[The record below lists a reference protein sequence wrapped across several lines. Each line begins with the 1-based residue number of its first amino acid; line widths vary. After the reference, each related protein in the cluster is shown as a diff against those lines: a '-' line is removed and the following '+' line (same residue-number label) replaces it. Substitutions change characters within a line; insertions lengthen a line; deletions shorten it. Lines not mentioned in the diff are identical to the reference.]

1 MSTPLYKIAILNK
14 SSLGANYLYF
24 AILYYFSINN
34 ISFPQIHKNL
44 FNPLNPD
51 INFADLYQANT
62 LVKLTTRFPIKFK
75 YFNKEINS
83 FFNYKLMVKKCFF
96 EQALSYAYKYEAN
109 DPTNNFFI
117 FDKFRSD
124 GTQRKKINSETCVIS
139 IKNFTDILNRFVESH
154 NLIYNNFSNLTFI
167 NYEDIKYDMDHLLK
181 KIFNLDISA
190 KDKFDL
196 GFTEISKIAFLNPK
210 SEQLEKFRAYS
221 KELSDPNFRFPIQ
234 KIKLE
239 DKINLIQ
246 NFDELLYEYQTVS
259 RNSNLLNYVTEKDI
273 QNRIENE
280 NKHYS
285 D

>member
-44 FNPLNPD
+44 FDSLDTNV
-51 INFADLYQANT
+51 NFGDLYQANT
-62 LVKLTTRFPIKFK
+62 LVKLTTRFPTKFK

-83 FFNYKLMVKKCFF
+83 FFNYKLMIKKCFF
-96 EQALSYAYKYEAN
+96 EQALSQAYKHEVN
-109 DPTNNFFI
+109 DAGNFYIVFN
-117 FDKFRSD
+117 KGTTK
-124 GTQRKKINSETCVIS
+124 GTQRSKFNNENCVVS
-139 IKNFTDILNRFVESH
+139 TEYFTDVLNRFVESY
-154 NLIYNNFSNLTFI
+154 NQIYDNFSNLIFI
-167 NYEDIKYDMDHLLK
+167 NYEDIKYDMDGVLK
-181 KIFNLDISA
+181 KLFNLDISA

-196 GFTEISKIAFLNPK
+196 GFTEISKTAFLNPK

-221 KELSDPNFRFPIQ
+221 EELSDPNFRFPIQ

-246 NFDELLYEYQTVS
+246 NFDELLYKYQMIS

-273 QNRIENE
+273 QNRIEKE
-280 NKHYS
+280 NKHY
-285 D
+285 